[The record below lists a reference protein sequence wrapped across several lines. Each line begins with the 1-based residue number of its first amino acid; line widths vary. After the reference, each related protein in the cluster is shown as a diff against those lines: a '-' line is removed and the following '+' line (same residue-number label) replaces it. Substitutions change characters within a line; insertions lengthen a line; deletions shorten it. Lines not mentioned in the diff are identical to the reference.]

1 MSRAHKI
8 HVNCRSNKLTS
19 KLNERQSDFIFK
31 LSLHL
36 QNDGSKRVIKIKNHD
51 GLMQRRTDAVTEREE
66 TESRYSYHNVQCI
79 ATNGIVNTATAT
91 DRKQADGNT
100 TLTSKHK

>member
-36 QNDGSKRVIKIKNHD
+36 QNDGSKRVIKIRNHN

-66 TESRYSYHNVQCI
+66 TESRYSYHDVQCI
-79 ATNGIVNTATAT
+79 ATNGIVNTDT
-91 DRKQADGNT
+91 DRKQEDGNT